1 MCSYWKHISTCSHIF
16 FPKLRSK
23 YLAIIMDL
31 IIFWLSASAARP
43 ITRCSLSDGSG
54 GIKAWGS
61 EGGNSKLLSNHAA
74 YTPKVHWLRVSA
86 FSWSKIKLSEFGLSC
101 LCNHP
106 QHDCYICRSR
116 ELIWNYVYEFTG
128 IWRPFTQSEQVR
140 VSVRKYR

>member
-1 MCSYWKHISTCSHIF
+1 MFPYLLSQTKIQISRDNHGPYNFLVVGKCCQANYTLFTI
-16 FPKLRSK
+16 RW
-23 YLAIIMDL
+23 I
-31 IIFWLSASAARP
+31 R
-43 ITRCSLSDGSG
+43 

-61 EGGNSKLLSNHAA
+61 EGGNSQLLSNHAA

-116 ELIWNYVYEFTG
+116 ELIWNYVYGFTG
-128 IWRPFTQSEQVR
+128 IWRPFTQFEQVR